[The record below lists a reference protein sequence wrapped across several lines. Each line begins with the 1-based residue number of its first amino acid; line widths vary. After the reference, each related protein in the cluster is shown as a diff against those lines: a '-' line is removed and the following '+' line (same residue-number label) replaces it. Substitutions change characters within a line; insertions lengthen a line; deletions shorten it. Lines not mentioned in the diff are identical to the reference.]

1 MIKYFFAF
9 ASVFILSSE
18 ICAQQSILSSGEW
31 HKLATNNDG
40 VHKITYQDLVNYGV
54 LNAPIQSHQ
63 LALFSNGP
71 GMLPEEN
78 WIERP
83 FDLQQVKIMVL
94 DGNDGVF
101 GPTDY
106 LLFWGTDQITWSYQ
120 ETENQFVHSRNLY
133 DDFTYFFLTTN
144 WIDGLRINNTNFSI
158 PGNTNF
164 VNTFIDYQLHEIE
177 EVNFHKSGK
186 LWFGESFE
194 NQLTHDFTFNFPNI
208 VTGSTALCNV
218 DLVAR
223 TTGVGN
229 VNTFNCSAANTS
241 VSFNVTNVS
250 SNYLN
255 DVVRAGNQ
263 LFEFN
268 PPSSQVNVSVEFVP
282 FNENSKAWMNFVSVN
297 AERQLIVGNEQLLF
311 RTTQGLG
318 ENLVNS
324 YFVQGVNAL
333 HQIWD
338 VTNFNNPVRNS
349 GSLYQGNFQFQSGSN
364 TIKEYVCFNTEN
376 TFEPEFIGAV
386 NNQSLKSQPFA
397 EGFIVTHPDFIAQA
411 NQLAAFHQQVSGL
424 TINVATTTQIYNEF
438 SSGAVDIT
446 AIKDYLRFFYDS
458 APEEEFKPRYLTIFG
473 DASYD
478 YKGYLFPGSSFVP
491 SFQSQN
497 SFALIT
503 SYCSDDYFG
512 LLDNNESNALGQL
525 LDIGT
530 GRLPA
535 KSVAEAQIMVNK
547 IIAYKTEAA
556 LGDWQ
561 NKVLFVADDEDNNLH
576 MSQSNQ
582 LAANMQSE
590 KCELYLQKLF
600 FDAFEQV
607 QIENGNR
614 YPDASEF
621 LMSTIES
628 GLLLV
633 NYTGHSGHS
642 NWASEVVLSAD
653 MIGEMQNGAR
663 LPMFF
668 MANCEFSK
676 FDAPEYISGS
686 ELMMLNPNGGAI
698 ACVSNSRVG
707 YSSSNYVFNN
717 HFNNSIF
724 LNENGNYQRLG
735 DLILNA
741 KRASVSA
748 NIMNHRSV
756 NLMGDA
762 MMMLNYPENEI
773 EITHFDGNSIETAS
787 LDVIF
792 ANTILMVGRINNDDG
807 SIHQNFNGTLE
818 YLILDKPV
826 PVITLSN
833 DGGVPFE
840 FNNWQDTLAIGQASI
855 TNGEFAFSAYIQNN
869 GSAWGGNGKMILYAK
884 SGMET
889 ASGCLSNL
897 NVSQSPL
904 SIESAS
910 EMLVEFFPNP
920 VSSTLNIQVDE
931 HSSSS
936 FVVRI
941 LDSRGDLVYNQ
952 KHQNT
957 TNLVL
962 PFEGYASGLY
972 LVELVSGNSRKSVK
986 IIKP

>member
-1 MIKYFFAF
+1 MIKLFIAL
-9 ASVFILSSE
+9 AAVFILSQE
-18 ICAQQSILSSGEW
+18 VIAQQSVLSSGAW
-31 HKLATNNDG
+31 YKLATSNDG
-40 VHKITYQDLVNYGV
+40 VHKITYQDLVNFGV
-54 LNAPIQSHQ
+54 LNSPVQSHQ

-83 FDLQQVKIMVL
+83 FDLEQVKIAVF

-106 LLFWGTDQITWSYQ
+106 FLFWGTDQITWKYRES
-120 ETENQFVHSRNLY
+120 ENRFVHARHLY
-133 DDFTYFFLTTN
+133 DDYTYFFLTTN
-144 WIDGLRINNTNFSI
+144 WNDGLRINSSNISI
-158 PGNTNF
+158 PGVDNF
-164 VNTFIDYQLHEIE
+164 VNTFVDYQLYETE
-177 EVNFHKSGK
+177 ELNFNRSGK

-194 NQLTHDFTFNFPNI
+194 NQPSQEFIFNFPNI
-208 VTGSTALCNV
+208 VPGSTALCNI

-229 VNTFNCSAANTS
+229 VNTFNCTAANTN
-241 VSFNVTNVS
+241 VSFDVTNVS

-255 DVVRAGNQ
+255 DFVRAGGQ

-268 PPSSQVNVSVEFVP
+268 ALTPQVNVSVEFVP
-282 FNENSKAWMNFVSVN
+282 FDENSKAWMNYVTVQ
-297 AERQLIVGNEQLLF
+297 AERQLIVGNDQLLF

-324 YFVQGVNAL
+324 YFLQGVNAL

-338 VTNFNNPVRNS
+338 VTNFNSPVRIS
-349 GSLYQGNFQFQSGSN
+349 GSLYQGNFQFQSSSSS
-364 TIKEYVCFNTEN
+364 IKEYVCFNTEN
-376 TFEPEFIGAV
+376 TFEPEFLGVIS
-386 NNQSLKSQPFA
+386 NQNLKGEPFA
-397 EGFIVTHPDFIAQA
+397 EGFIITHPDFLAQA
-411 NQLAAFHQQVSGL
+411 NQLAAFHEQASGL
-424 TINVATTTQIYNEF
+424 IVNVATTTQIYNEF
-438 SSGAVDIT
+438 SGGAVDIT
-446 AIKDYLRFFYDS
+446 GIKDYLRYFYNN
-458 APEEEFKPRYLTIFG
+458 APEEELKPRYLTILG

-491 SFQSQN
+491 TFQSQN

-525 LDIGT
+525 IDIGI

-535 KSVAEAQIMVNK
+535 KSAAEAQVMVNK
-547 IIAYKTEAA
+547 IIAYKSEAA
-556 LGDWQ
+556 LGAWQ

-582 LAANMQSE
+582 LAANMQND
-590 KCELYLQKLF
+590 KCQLYLQKLF
-600 FDAFEQV
+600 FDAYEQV
-607 QIENGNR
+607 QTENGHR
-614 YPDASEF
+614 YPEASEF
-621 LMSTIES
+621 LMNTIES

-642 NWASEVVLSAD
+642 NWASEQVLSVD
-653 MIGEMQNGAR
+653 MINEMQNIDR

-676 FDAPEYISGS
+676 FDAPQFISGS

-698 ACVSNSRVG
+698 ACISNSRVG

-735 DLILNA
+735 DLIKNA
-741 KRASVSA
+741 KVASVSA

-762 MMMLNYPENEI
+762 MLMLNYPKNEI
-773 EITHFDGNSIETAS
+773 EITHFDGNSIETS
-787 LDVIF
+787 NLDVNF
-792 ANTILMVGRINNDDG
+792 ASTIHMEGRIKNNEG
-807 SIHQNFNGTLE
+807 GTHQNFNGILE

-826 PVITLSN
+826 PVLTLAN

-840 FNNWQDTLAIGQASI
+840 FTNWQDTLAIGEAGI
-855 TNGEFAFSAYIQNN
+855 TNGEFSFNAYVQRN
-869 GSAWGGNGKMILYAK
+869 GSEWIGNGKMILYAK

-889 ASGCLSNL
+889 ATGCLGNL
-897 NVSQSPL
+897 NVIQSPL
-904 SIESAS
+904 STETLD
-910 EMLVEFFPNP
+910 EMYVEFFPNP
-920 VSSTLNIQVDE
+920 VTTSLNLNIDE
-931 HSSSS
+931 RSSSS
-936 FVVRI
+936 FEVRI
-941 LDSRGDLVYNQ
+941 IDNKGVVVYNQ

-957 TNLVL
+957 TYLAL

-972 LVELVSGNSRKSVK
+972 LVELTSGNSRKSVK